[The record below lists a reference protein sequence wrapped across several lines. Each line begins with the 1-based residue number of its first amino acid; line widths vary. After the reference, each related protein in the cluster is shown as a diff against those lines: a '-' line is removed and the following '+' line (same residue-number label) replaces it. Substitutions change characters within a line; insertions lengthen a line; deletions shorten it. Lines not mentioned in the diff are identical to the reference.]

1 MKQRIIT
8 GIIFAVLTLAVIF
21 LSHTFI
27 YPLVL
32 TVLCVVGASEML
44 RCVKTFRNPFMAIPS
59 MLYSGICPVL
69 ALQYRYGVLMAAT
82 MIYMFVMLMTLVY
95 ANERVQTEKV
105 CVSFALVTY
114 ITFCFSCMIKL
125 RYVTSTPGTNS
136 GETIGKYIFL
146 LVFIAAW
153 ITDTFAYCT
162 GVFFGKHKLC
172 PKISPKK
179 TIEGSFGGVVFCV
192 IAFVVYGLVVSK
204 IYTIEPNF
212 AGLALVGVVMSVLAQ
227 SGDLLASVIKRTYGV
242 KDYGRL
248 FPGHGGV
255 LDRFDSVLLL
265 APFLLMLVEDAQF
278 MQLLFRL

>member
-8 GIIFAVLTLAVIF
+8 GTIFAVLTLAVIF
-21 LSHTFI
+21 LSHTFV

-44 RCVKTFRNPFMAIPS
+44 RCTKTFKNPFIAIPS
-59 MLYSGICPVL
+59 LLYAAACPVL
-69 ALQYRYGVLMAAT
+69 ALQYRYGMLMAAT
-82 MIYMFVMLMTLVY
+82 MLYMFVMLMMLVY
-95 ANERVQTEKV
+95 ANEKVQTEKV

-136 GETIGKYIFL
+136 GETIGQYIFL
-146 LVFIAAW
+146 LVFVAAW
-153 ITDTFAYCT
+153 ITDTFAYFT

-192 IAFVVYGLVVSK
+192 IAFIVYGLVVSK

-242 KDYGRL
+242 KDYGKL

-278 MQLLFRL
+278 VQLLFKL

>member
-8 GIIFAVLTLAVIF
+8 GAIFAVLTLAVIF
-21 LSHTFI
+21 LSHTFV

-32 TVLCVVGASEML
+32 TILCVVGTSEML
-44 RCVKTFRNPFMAIPS
+44 RCVKTFRNPFIAIPS
-59 MLYSGICPVL
+59 MLYSVICPVL

-82 MIYMFVMLMTLVY
+82 MIYMFVMLMMLVY
-95 ANERVQTEKV
+95 ANEKVQTEKV

-153 ITDTFAYCT
+153 ITDTFAYFT

-227 SGDLLASVIKRTYGV
+227 SGDLLASVIKRTYGI

-255 LDRFDSVLLL
+255 LDRFDSVLIL
-265 APFLLMLVEDAQF
+265 APFLLLLVEDAQF
-278 MQLLFRL
+278 VQLLFRL